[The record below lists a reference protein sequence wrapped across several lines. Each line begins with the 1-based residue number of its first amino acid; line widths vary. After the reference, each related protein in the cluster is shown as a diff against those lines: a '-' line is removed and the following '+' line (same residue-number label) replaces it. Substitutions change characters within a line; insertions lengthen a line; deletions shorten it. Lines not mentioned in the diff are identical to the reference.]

1 MIELRNITKKY
12 GSLTVYD
19 NFSLS
24 LEEGKITCILG
35 ESGCGKTTLLNM
47 LAGVCPYEGEI
58 TPRQPCSYIFQQPRL
73 VPNLTVAGNLSL
85 VCKDRARIADML
97 SRAGLSEKAGAYP
110 VELSGG
116 QAQRVSVARAFLNP
130 ARLILMDEPFSSLD
144 TALKIRMIG
153 LFCEIWRE
161 EKRTAVFVTH
171 DAEEAQML
179 AHRAIV
185 LREGRVVADIAA
197 RGEPPRSYG
206 EQSSLRGDLVAALLW
221 EEQTAII

>member
-206 EQSSLRGDLVAALLW
+206 EQSSFRGELVAAMLSGSKSSS
-221 EEQTAII
+221 

>member
-206 EQSSLRGDLVAALLW
+206 EQSSFRGDLGAAMLS
-221 EEQTAII
+221 EEQTATI

>member
-185 LREGRVVADIAA
+185 LRNGRIAA
-197 RGEPPRSYG
+197 DFSEESAVPRAFGAASPFK
-206 EQSSLRGDLVAALLW
+206 EKILRALLS
-221 EEQTAII
+221 EE

>member
-206 EQSSLRGDLVAALLW
+206 EKPSFGGELVPACLW
-221 EEQTAII
+221 KEQTASI

>member
-1 MIELRNITKKY
+1 
-12 GSLTVYD
+12 
-19 NFSLS
+19 
-24 LEEGKITCILG
+24 
-35 ESGCGKTTLLNM
+35 
-47 LAGVCPYEGEI
+47 
-58 TPRQPCSYIFQQPRL
+58 
-73 VPNLTVAGNLSL
+73 
-85 VCKDRARIADML
+85 
-97 SRAGLSEKAGAYP
+97 
-110 VELSGG
+110 
-116 QAQRVSVARAFLNP
+116 
-130 ARLILMDEPFSSLD
+130 MDEPFSSLD

-206 EQSSLRGDLVAALLW
+206 EQSSFRGELVAAMLSG
-221 EEQTAII
+221 EQTAII

>member
-47 LAGVCPYEGEI
+47 LAGICPYEGEI
-58 TPRQPCSYIFQQPRL
+58 VPVQPCSYIFQQPRL
-73 VPNLTVAGNLSL
+73 IPNLTVEGNLFL
-85 VCKDRARIADML
+85 VCKDRARITDML
-97 SRAGLSEKAGAYP
+97 FRAGLSEKADAYP

-206 EQSSLRGDLVAALLW
+206 EQSSFRGELVAAMLSG
-221 EEQTAII
+221 EQTAII